1 MNNKKP
7 MNHLNCKCQTVSNPS
22 STASFTLNLGD
33 YSINPKELERRI
45 LEQLRESYN
54 KQGIWGTSTINC
66 RGSPLTTEQ
75 EKKIK
80 NVYEAVNEKQTIKKL
95 EEPLRHKRDCKIA
108 VGDIEIDCNIEHITI
123 ENKQKGETKMT
134 GLRIKKTDEM
144 TIDEFKENTK
154 AYDKIILHINKE
166 KYDTFKKEYGKR
178 LFALNDSEKHLINL
192 VGDVVIEF
200 KEKALLYDNGII
212 SQAIPYSFI
221 DKVICEYYIKTE

>member
-75 EKKIK
+75 EKKIIDR
-80 NVYEAVNEKQTIKKL
+80 VIPYDQILEKYK
-95 EEPLRHKRDCKIA
+95 P
-108 VGDIEIDCNIEHITI
+108 EISD
-123 ENKQKGETKMT
+123 G
-134 GLRIKKTDEM
+134 
-144 TIDEFKENTK
+144 
-154 AYDKIILHINKE
+154 IIL
-166 KYDTFKKEYGKR
+166 R
-178 LFALNDSEKHLINL
+178 
-192 VGDVVIEF
+192 
-200 KEKALLYDNGII
+200 
-212 SQAIPYSFI
+212 SF
-221 DKVICEYYIKTE
+221 